1 MKIIK
6 KKKKNIIH
14 PYHATTNTLLI
25 IGMNI
30 KVLFLGAL
38 NNDVWLSFFSLN
50 LDLRI
55 SSQVGRVT
63 IIIIFNL

>member
-38 NNDVWLSFFSLN
+38 NNDV
-50 LDLRI
+50 
-55 SSQVGRVT
+55 
-63 IIIIFNL
+63 